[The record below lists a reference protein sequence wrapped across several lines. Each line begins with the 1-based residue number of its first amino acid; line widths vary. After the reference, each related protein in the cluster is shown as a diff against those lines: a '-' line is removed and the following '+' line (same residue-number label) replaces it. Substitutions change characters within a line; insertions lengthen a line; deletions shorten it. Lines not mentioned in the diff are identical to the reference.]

1 MRRREFIALVGGT
14 AGARSLP
21 THSWR
26 EGQFERLRSWR
37 GGDDFPI
44 HLKPMN

>member
-1 MRRREFIALVGGT
+1 LNWLAAQQRAC
-14 AGARSLP
+14 SLP
-21 THSWR
+21 AHSWR

-44 HLKPMN
+44 HLKPKN